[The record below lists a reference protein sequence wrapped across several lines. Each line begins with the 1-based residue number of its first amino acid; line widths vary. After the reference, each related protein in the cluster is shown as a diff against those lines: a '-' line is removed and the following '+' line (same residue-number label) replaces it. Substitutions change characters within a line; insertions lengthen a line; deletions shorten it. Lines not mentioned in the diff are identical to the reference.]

1 MMRPVLSSH
10 IQAVGYDAA
19 ARTLHVDYGGKTA
32 VYRNVPPEIAANVTG
47 SVSIGAALHE
57 HIRGRYEH
65 GYE

>member
-19 ARTLHVDYGGKTA
+19 ARTLHVDYAGKTA
-32 VYRNVPPEIAANVTG
+32 VYRNVPPESAANVTG